1 MTRDWLIRRNK
12 GDEVLLNDGRLALQ
26 ILTCGERAEAVV
38 TRGGTLTSHKSIKVT
53 GLMQPFVQNGSDL
66 AYVRQVLKENC
77 AENVRR
83 Y

>member
-1 MTRDWLIRRNK
+1 MMEGLHCK
-12 GDEVLLNDGRLALQ
+12 YF
-26 ILTCGERAEAVV
+26 
-38 TRGGTLTSHKSIKVT
+38 KVT